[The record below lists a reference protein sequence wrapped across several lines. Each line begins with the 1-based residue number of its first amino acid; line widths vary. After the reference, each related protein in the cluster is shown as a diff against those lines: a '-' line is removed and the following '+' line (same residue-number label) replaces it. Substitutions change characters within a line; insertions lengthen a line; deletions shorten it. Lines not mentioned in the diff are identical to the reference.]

1 MSLRRIAVLLRNE
14 ITSGASNV
22 IFVFALLAPILISLN
37 LSLLFGSFPDDR
49 PSLGL
54 VAPSDSDFSR
64 LAAGMEAIDY
74 SSFENEDELR
84 AAVGAGRV
92 DIGLV
97 LPSGFDAAVR
107 AGQTASAHAYLWGE
121 SLARNRIILGTT
133 IARLTRQLAGHE
145 APVDLTVSTL
155 GEEQD
160 LLLADRLLPLVVLIA
175 VFFGGTMVPAS
186 SLVQD
191 KERGTLQALTVTPVT
206 LTDVVLAKGALG
218 VLISVIMATV
228 TLLLNQVVFVD
239 PLPLLLVLF
248 LGAVMSAAFGLLLGM
263 VVADITG
270 LFGLVKAMGLVLYAP
285 AIVYLFPTLPQWI
298 ARIFPTYYII
308 GPVIELTQGGA
319 SLADVAG
326 DLAILAA
333 LTALLIGGLVV
344 LARRQQLKLA

>member
-1 MSLRRIAVLLRNE
+1 
-14 ITSGASNV
+14 
-22 IFVFALLAPILISLN
+22 
-37 LSLLFGSFPDDR
+37 
-49 PSLGL
+49 
-54 VAPSDSDFSR
+54 
-64 LAAGMEAIDY
+64 
-74 SSFENEDELR
+74 
-84 AAVGAGRV
+84 
-92 DIGLV
+92 
-97 LPSGFDAAVR
+97 
-107 AGQTASAHAYLWGE
+107 
-121 SLARNRIILGTT
+121 
-133 IARLTRQLAGHE
+133 
-145 APVDLTVSTL
+145 VSTL